1 MSVGPL
7 GAFKDTNKNESS
19 KKIVTPLPVSCFTN
33 VKNVEFLS
41 NMPSALL
48 SYTSVKSACVP
59 IVTNINWEHRCYQ
72 KSFGPEIDK
81 RKKFIYYDFENLQDE
96 IFCCEQGYRQHS
108 SCRHVS
114 KRRVDVPTADFV
126 KPSICPSRKIKYLIL
141 NYAHESVD
149 TVAIYDALFFLSDP
163 CLMCRVSKK
172 TTG

>member
-96 IFCCEQGYRQHS
+96 IFYCEQGYRPPS
-108 SCRHVS
+108 IRCRNCVQKKS
-114 KRRVDVPTADFV
+114 WCSDCRLCQ
-126 KPSICPSRKIKYLIL
+126 PSICPSRKIKYLIL

-149 TVAIYDALFFLSDP
+149 TVAIYDALFFYP
-163 CLMCRVSKK
+163 TRA
-172 TTG
+172 